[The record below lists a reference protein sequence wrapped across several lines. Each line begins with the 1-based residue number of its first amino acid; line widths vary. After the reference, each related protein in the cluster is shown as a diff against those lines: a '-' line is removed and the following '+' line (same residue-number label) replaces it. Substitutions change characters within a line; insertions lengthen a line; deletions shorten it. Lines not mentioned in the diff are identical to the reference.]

1 MTRKRGGRPPDYWA
15 RRAKEEGWL
24 ARSAYKL
31 EEMDRKWRLIR
42 PTDAVLDLGAAPGS
56 WLQYA
61 LRRAPRGVV
70 VGVDLQRLS
79 PGVVQAGAH
88 ALQADVFELDPASLR
103 RFAPSYDIV
112 LSDLAPATSGDA
124 FVDSQR
130 SLRLAERALELAL
143 AVLRP
148 RGRFAVKL
156 FQGEDFAGYR
166 ARLAGCFDEVRV
178 FKPKSSR
185 QESKEIYLVALGRK
199 ERVEGGHE
207 CPDIPS
213 GAR

>member
-1 MTRKRGGRPPDYWA
+1 MTRKRGGRPPDYYS
-15 RRAKEEGWL
+15 RRAKREGLL

-31 EEMDRKWRLIR
+31 EELDRKYGLIR

-61 LRRAPRGVV
+61 LRKAGRGVV
-70 VGVDLQRLS
+70 VGVDVRE
-79 PGVVQAGAH
+79 PAPVVRGRARFV
-88 ALQADVFELDPASLR
+88 QADVFDLDPARLR
-103 RFAPSYDIV
+103 EFAPSYDIV

-130 SLRLAERALELAL
+130 SLRLAERALEVALLLLA
-143 AVLRP
+143 P
-148 RGRFAVKL
+148 GGRFVVKL
-156 FQGEDFAGYR
+156 FQGEDFPRYR
-166 ARLAGCFDEVRV
+166 ARLTACFGEVSV

-185 QESKEIYLVALGRK
+185 KESKEIYLVGLHLK
-199 ERVEGGHE
+199 ERAEGGPA

-213 GAR
+213 GAP